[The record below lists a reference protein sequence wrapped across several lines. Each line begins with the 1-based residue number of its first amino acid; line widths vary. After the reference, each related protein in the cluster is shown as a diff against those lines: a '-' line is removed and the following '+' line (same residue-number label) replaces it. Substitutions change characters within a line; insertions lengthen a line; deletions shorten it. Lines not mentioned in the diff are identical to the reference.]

1 MSNLIVREKKSDC
14 DVLFDNTENVFK
26 DLGNCFETA
35 FDEKKTKLNVVGSI
49 FSLLGSLTKL
59 TFNVTGCAIK
69 NAPKAVVAV
78 AAAKREVVGILEEEY
93 MDYKKQQKEDELNE
107 KIKALHYNR
116 AITQKALERLG
127 K

>member
-1 MSNLIVREKKSDC
+1 MSNLIVITKKSDC
-14 DVLFDNTENVFK
+14 DVLLNNTENVFK

-49 FSLLGSLTKL
+49 FGLLGSLTKF

-69 NAPKAVVAV
+69 NAPRAIVAV
-78 AAAKREVVGILEEEY
+78 AAAKREVVGIIEEEY

-107 KIKALHYNR
+107 KIKQL
-116 AITQKALERLG
+116 TQKRISL
-127 K
+127 